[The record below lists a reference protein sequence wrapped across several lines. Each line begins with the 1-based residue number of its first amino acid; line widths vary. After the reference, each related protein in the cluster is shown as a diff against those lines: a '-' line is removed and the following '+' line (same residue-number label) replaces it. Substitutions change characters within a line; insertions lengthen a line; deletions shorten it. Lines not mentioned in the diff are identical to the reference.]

1 MKNLFIIL
9 IVFIASINFANAKIQ
24 EYNPNG
30 KEEYVFDE
38 NNANAIANNG
48 YMELSKRPAPK
59 TSVKLPYYKYKGMR
73 SYVEKE
79 IKGDYGTYYKLVLQN
94 GEIFYAWR
102 FSSEDKNT
110 EHSLNSYITKYEAY
124 KNLKG
129 EISEFSDIKLSNTI
143 KVDKVLTEG
152 DKIFNVVLSNGA
164 KYFGNSIKDAQILL
178 SKITDEDDKD
188 EVLNILNKDDIFL
201 SYDKVENTFF
211 LTMDVNSPPISM
223 FVKIIIDEKKLL
235 LITRVLYTGDD
246 WLFSKKFLIYQN
258 DKKFIKNNINFIR
271 EVKYRVREYYNFITD
286 NNYVDYIKNLTD
298 TDDTDD
304 TLIRFYGE
312 HKICDK
318 EIDSQ
323 KINRMKKIIRL
334 YEILEKYYGSNLVY

>member
-1 MKNLFIIL
+1 MPLPKKEDGMKNLFIIL
-9 IVFIASINFANAKIQ
+9 IVFITIINFSNAKTQ

-59 TSVKLPYYKYKGMR
+59 TSVKLPYDKDKGMR

-94 GEIFYAWR
+94 GKIYYAWR
-102 FSSEDKNT
+102 LSSEDKNA
-110 EHSLNSYITKYEAY
+110 EHSLNSYITKYEIY

-129 EISEFSDIKLSNTI
+129 KISEFSNIKLSNTI
-143 KVDKVLTEG
+143 KVDKVLTKG

-178 SKITDEDDKD
+178 SKITDENDKD

-223 FVKIIIDEKKLL
+223 FVKIIDEK
-235 LITRVLYTGDD
+235 
-246 WLFSKKFLIYQN
+246 
-258 DKKFIKNNINFIR
+258 
-271 EVKYRVREYYNFITD
+271 
-286 NNYVDYIKNLTD
+286 NY
-298 TDDTDD
+298 
-304 TLIRFYGE
+304 
-312 HKICDK
+312 
-318 EIDSQ
+318 S
-323 KINRMKKIIRL
+323 
-334 YEILEKYYGSNLVY
+334 